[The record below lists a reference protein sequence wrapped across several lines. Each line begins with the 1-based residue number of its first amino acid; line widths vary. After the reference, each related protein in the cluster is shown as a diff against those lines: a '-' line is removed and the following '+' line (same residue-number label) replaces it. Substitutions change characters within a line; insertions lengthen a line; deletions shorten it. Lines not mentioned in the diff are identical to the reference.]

1 MYCMAGRRRSGYGC
15 FGCVGR
21 FWRIVALPIN
31 RWASL
36 NTYHISSCWVNYYIS
51 ISFRTRGSGIRP
63 PGQITGHPHRSRQ
76 IYLFTATV
84 AHDEAARFTGQGTE
98 VDRKSHGEVLLQASD
113 NNWHLFIVYRETN
126 KEKRHLP
133 KNAIR
138 KFLYILNC
146 YIVFFIGTN
155 LASSPRK
162 IDGYSR
168 EGEYLRNGKMK
179 LL

>member
-1 MYCMAGRRRSGYGC
+1 MMAFNYFYSTSGGTKMYCMAGRRRSGYGC

-113 NNWHLFIVYRETN
+113 NNWHLFLSI
-126 KEKRHLP
+126 EKR
-133 KNAIR
+133 IR
-138 KFLYILNC
+138 KNVTLQ
-146 YIVFFIGTN
+146 
-155 LASSPRK
+155 
-162 IDGYSR
+162 
-168 EGEYLRNGKMK
+168 KMQ
-179 LL
+179 